1 MILKNKRR
9 KLLATSVFL
18 IAIFALLIGLREL
31 ARSRTVQLF
40 GRLVPRIE
48 TSEKIVALTFDD
60 GPNSQYVDEM
70 LGVLSAKS
78 VKATFFV
85 TGGELSTAP
94 EAGRIIVSAGHELG
108 NHTWS
113 HEHMVLKSSGYYR
126 REIEDT
132 DTLIRTAGQTGEIY
146 FRPPYSYKLF
156 GLPWYLRTHNRTSIT
171 WDIEPDSYE
180 SVAATPQGILAHI
193 VERVRPGSI
202 ILLHVWY
209 KSRQS
214 SREAVP
220 LIIDALQNQGYR
232 FVTMSEMLKASSRT

>member
-1 MILKNKRR
+1 MMKRKRR
-9 KLLATSVFL
+9 SLLVVTAVML
-18 IAIFALLIGLREL
+18 IAVLALLIGGREL

-40 GRLVPRIE
+40 GKLVPRIE
-48 TSEKIVALTFDD
+48 TNEKVVALTFDD
-60 GPNSQYVDEM
+60 GPNRQYADEI
-70 LGVLSAKS
+70 LNVLSAKS

-85 TGGELSTAP
+85 TGGELSKAP
-94 EAGRIIVSAGHELG
+94 EAGRQIVMSGHELG

-132 DTLIRTAGQTGEIY
+132 DTLIRTAGQTDEIY
-146 FRPPYSYKLF
+146 FRPPFSYKLW
-156 GLPWYLRTHNRTSIT
+156 GLPWYLRTHHRTSIT
-171 WDIEPDSYE
+171 WDIEPDSYDT
-180 SVAATPQGILAHI
+180 VAATPQGILTHV

-209 KSRQS
+209 KSRKT

-220 LIIDALQNQGYR
+220 LIIDALRNQEYR
-232 FVTMSEMLKASSRT
+232 FVTVSELIRAGSQE

>member
-1 MILKNKRR
+1 MMKR
-9 KLLATSVFL
+9 KLRTMLVAFCFL
-18 IAIFALLIGLREL
+18 IALFALLIGLREL

-48 TSEKIVALTFDD
+48 TNEKMVALTVDD
-60 GPNSQYVDEM
+60 RPNSQYVGEI

-85 TGGELSTAP
+85 TGGELSMAP
-94 EAGRIIVSAGHELG
+94 EAGRMILSAGHQLG

-132 DTLIRTAGQTGEIY
+132 DAQIRSAGQTDEIY
-146 FRPPYSYKLF
+146 FRPPYSYKLL
-156 GLPWYLRTHNRTSIT
+156 GLPWYLRTHHRTSIT

-180 SVAATPQGILAHI
+180 SVAATPQGILAHV

-209 KSRQS
+209 KSRQT

-220 LIIDALQNQGYR
+220 LIIDALQSRGYR
-232 FVTMSEMLKASSRT
+232 FVTISEMLKARS